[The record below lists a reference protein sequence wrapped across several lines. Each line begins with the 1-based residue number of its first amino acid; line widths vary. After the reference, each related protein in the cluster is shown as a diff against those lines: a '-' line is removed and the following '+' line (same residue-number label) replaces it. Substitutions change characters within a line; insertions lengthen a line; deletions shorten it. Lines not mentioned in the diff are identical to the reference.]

1 MTSLRWG
8 LALSGWVTLM
18 VVTLLPDALVLR
30 GVVATAFL
38 LVCPGLAASRWA
50 RPGAA
55 RVRDR
60 TVLLETGVLTPT
72 LSVSIAVLVVEPLF
86 LLDAFG
92 VTRALLALAAVTSV
106 LALLPRHDGRLRR
119 APRAAPDTGSRT
131 ADNGGSAPADTD
143 RPEPADSSLPQPVD
157 TGRSEHGNTSRSE
170 PGNTGGSQP
179 VDNGRSQPPAPE

>member
-8 LALSGWVTLM
+8 LALSGWVTLA

-30 GVVATAFL
+30 GVVTTAFL

-60 TVLLETGVLTPT
+60 AVLLETGVLTLT

-86 LLDAFG
+86 LFDAFS
-92 VTRALLALAAVTSV
+92 VTRALVALAAVTTV
-106 LALLPRHDGRLRR
+106 LALLPRHGGWPRMRTR
-119 APRAAPDTGSRT
+119 TSRESGSRAA
-131 ADNGGSAPADTD
+131 
-143 RPEPADSSLPQPVD
+143 DS
-157 TGRSEHGNTSRSE
+157 GRVE
-170 PGNTGGSQP
+170 
-179 VDNGRSQPPAPE
+179 PPAPR